1 MNYRDAIIKLRVKL
15 NLSQQE
21 LAEKLGVSF
30 MSINR
35 WENGKTEPTIIARER
50 LKAMLSENNIVLEE
64 NSDGRK

>member
-35 WENGKTEPTIIARER
+35 WENGKTEPTIIAREK

-64 NSDGRK
+64 KSDGRK